1 MIYCT
6 FMCNIQLYNCA
17 CIAFKFFALKDIF
30 SAKHPGPYYSL
41 LPFELSPV
49 PSAMQPGF
57 CLLQ

>member
-1 MIYCT
+1 MIYGT
-6 FMCNIQLYNCA
+6 FMNCA